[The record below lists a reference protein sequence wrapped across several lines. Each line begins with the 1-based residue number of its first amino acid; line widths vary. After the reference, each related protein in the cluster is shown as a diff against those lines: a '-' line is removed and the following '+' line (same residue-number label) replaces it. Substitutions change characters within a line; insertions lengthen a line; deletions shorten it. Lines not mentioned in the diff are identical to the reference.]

1 MTGAEVDAPDIARR
15 LERAEQQL
23 RVLRD
28 VALALES
35 TMSFDEVLT
44 LAVDRTTRLM
54 CAERSTLFL
63 VEADGGLV
71 SRVLEGEGVNEIR
84 LAPGQG
90 IAGWVARHGVPAIV
104 PDVRCDE
111 RFDPTWDQKTGFET
125 RSVVCHPITGRHG
138 TPIGVAEVLN
148 RSGGGVF
155 GEGDLES
162 LGLLCGQIALT
173 IENSRMLVDLVAKN
187 RAITS
192 SRQELE
198 RRCRELTLL
207 LDLERLAAR
216 AEDIDSLAS
225 AVLSRSNELIGS
237 RTAVLHLV
245 NETGSVSRAIAVGQ
259 SRCRIVRVEPGAGFS
274 GWVAAKGREILVN
287 SPEGDPRFQEVIVR
301 RIGAPLENL
310 AAVPLPFGED
320 QQNHGSILAA
330 NKPGGFVEGDLVMLR
345 LVAVLL
351 AQAVEHIRDRVS
363 RERERR
369 LATVGRLLAG
379 VLHDLKSPMTV
390 VSGYAELLA
399 AKTDDLECED
409 YLAQINKALDR
420 IAQMAAEIIA
430 FSKGER
436 RVLLHP
442 VSINQFVE
450 SFSKQVQPQLDANGV
465 SFSTCLRTAG
475 VVRLDEDKL
484 TRALHNVVNNAI
496 EAMQSGGDLT
506 MEVYRAG
513 ADVVFSFTD
522 TGSGIPEEIQGT
534 LFESFVTSGKENGT
548 GLGLA
553 VAREIVEAHNGK
565 ISFTTLKGQ
574 GTTFLISIP
583 A

>member
-1 MTGAEVDAPDIARR
+1 MSEADAPDLARR
-15 LERAEQQL
+15 LERAELKL

-44 LAVDRTTRLM
+44 LAVERITRLM
-54 CAERSTLFL
+54 RAERSTLFL
-63 VEADGGLV
+63 LEADGSLV
-71 SRVLEGEGVNEIR
+71 SRILEGEGVSEIR
-84 LAPGQG
+84 LQPGQG

-104 PDVRCDE
+104 PDVRGDVRFDSSWDE
-111 RFDPTWDQKTGFET
+111 RTGFAT
-125 RSVVCHPITGRHG
+125 RSVLCHPITGRHG

-148 RSGGGVF
+148 RIDGGAF
-155 GEGDLES
+155 DDGDLES
-162 LGLLCGQIALT
+162 LGLLCGQLALT

-187 RAITS
+187 RAITTS
-192 SRQELE
+192 KQELE

-216 AEDIDSLAS
+216 AEDIDSLAA
-225 AVLSRSNELIGS
+225 AVLSRTNELVGS

-245 NETGSVSRAIAVGQ
+245 DETGAMSRAVTTGQ
-259 SRCRIVRVEPGAGFS
+259 ARCRLVRVEPGSGFS
-274 GWVAAKGREILVN
+274 GWVAAKGQEIVAN
-287 SPEGDPRFQEVIVR
+287 SPEGDPRFQDTLVR

-310 AAVPLPFGED
+310 AAVPLPFEEAGHD
-320 QQNHGSILAA
+320 RGSLLASS
-330 NKPGGFVEGDLVMLR
+330 KPGGFAEADLAMLR
-345 LVAVLL
+345 LVAALL
-351 AQAVEHIRDRVS
+351 AQAVEHIRDRVA

-379 VLHDLKSPMTV
+379 VLHDLRSPMTV

-399 AKTDDLECED
+399 AKTGDPECDD

-420 IAQMAAEIIA
+420 IAQMAGEIVT
-430 FSKGER
+430 FSRGER
-436 RVLLHP
+436 QVLPQQVP
-442 VSINQFVE
+442 VERFAGEFAKKI
-450 SFSKQVQPQLDANGV
+450 QPQLAANGV
-465 SFSTCLRTAG
+465 RFTLCIRVAG
-475 VVRLDEDKL
+475 YVRLDEEKMD
-484 TRALHNVVNNAI
+484 RAFHNVVNNAV
-496 EAMQSGGDLT
+496 EAMPSGGELE
-506 MEVYRAG
+506 MEIYRAG
-513 ADVVFSFTD
+513 PDVVFGFTD

-553 VAREIVEAHNGK
+553 VAREIVEAHHGK
-565 ISFTTLKGQ
+565 ISFTTLKGK